1 VSGVSW
7 AFALSVIVGPT
18 GSVSGF
24 IDYQKIRLDKRIWT
38 EGTMTLIEQRYP
50 KLGRLMRLWDSHRQ
64 GVALPPASAL
74 HPDRLADLAP
84 LTVLLM
90 RERGDDDTLSIASS
104 GAEVDS
110 LYDLALT
117 GAPARDLA
125 PVRGDAE
132 QEARSAIET
141 GRPVRGRDPF
151 GRATATRRPALP
163 PTCQRRR
170 HAGRRAV
177 RHRGGLLTFSARK
190 PRSEWSGAEV
200 GWLSRRCVGTR

>member
-1 VSGVSW
+1 
-7 AFALSVIVGPT
+7 
-18 GSVSGF
+18 
-24 IDYQKIRLDKRIWT
+24 
-38 EGTMTLIEQRYP
+38 MTLIEQRYP

-141 GRPVRGRDPF
+141 GRPVLIEDELRSE
-151 GRATATRRPALP
+151 
-163 PTCQRRR
+163 
-170 HAGRRAV
+170 GRRQRVARLYLPLASDDGTPGGVLCGVVAV
-177 RHRGGLLTFSARK
+177 S
-190 PRSEWSGAEV
+190 
-200 GWLSRRCVGTR
+200 